1 MDAESSWGAS
11 VMNSVVLQVERKRAA
26 LRASTCSS
34 RQVESLP
41 TYSEEKKQDVSDEK
55 ITQRNVS
62 T

>member
-1 MDAESSWGAS
+1 M
-11 VMNSVVLQVERKRAA
+11 LYYTQVECKRAA

-41 TYSEEKKQDVSDEK
+41 RYKEEKKQDVSDEK
-55 ITQRNVS
+55 IEQWNVS